1 MKNIFRRFL
10 SLLLVLCIAGALLPA
25 IHAGAETG
33 EDSTALTEEDYA
45 AVNEVFARI
54 DEMEDAPAKRNAAQ
68 TKLTDAAVQIVLES
82 ENYVEDSLERNGNT
96 FTWMTDE
103 GIACIYDPQMRA
115 KREKIVIAE
124 DTAANGVYN
133 EPKATKGGWPTGNQ
147 VYLVGPYYGS
157 DPSFTDQY
165 KNEAAAVASAIGDT
179 DGYTLYSGTAATIDK
194 VAEAVSNGAVVFFD
208 SHGSTDYSNPN
219 DENDC
224 VTGANYSYL
233 CLSNNAGLTTED
245 YKDYAAVWS
254 GEDAFVSGS
263 VIANH
268 MTKNSPG
275 GLVWM
280 AICLGMATDKL
291 CQPMRNKGVEV
302 VYGYSQSV
310 YFDTD
315 YMWETVFWDN
325 MTDGMTVA
333 ASVADMKAQC
343 GSWELSS
350 EMYDYAG
357 WASDEYGPVTM
368 AEAREIYYAFPV
380 VVSDEDAHPGQR
392 SSTSYGACSLQTV
405 KSTYTLFAPY
415 EVSAQSSNPSHGT
428 VSVSGNVITASPAE
442 GYFAQGATVI
452 SGTATVTQNGN
463 TFAVVAQSDCT
474 VQINFAPKTA
484 VTVSFS
490 GANVASQSGY
500 AGDPMNLP
508 TAQAPE
514 GYTFLG
520 WMDTPLTEDT
530 AEKPGYYTQSFVPT
544 QSTTLYA
551 LYSYVDEN
559 VATGT
564 GDYIKVTQ
572 TLADWSGEYV
582 IVYEAEGYIFNS
594 SLSQMD
600 ATSNYKT
607 VTITDQTIAAEEA
620 DPYKFVIAPMDG
632 GYSIQ
637 GVSGKYISGKSG
649 SNTLVSNDSQ
659 QKNAI
664 TLDATGN
671 ANIISNT
678 TYLRFNNTSGQ
689 YRFRYYKSTTYSSQQ
704 PIALYKKDGSAA
716 TTFYTGSVMGEP
728 ELVYGMDML
737 LSDDMKVNFHLNTR
751 TDVVITVGD
760 EEITYAAGE
769 LTETEDG
776 KYVAAVHV
784 AAAQMTDEIRV
795 RAANEPEDPNGKVY
809 TVRQYADAILANS
822 AYANYHGIV
831 REMLSYGAAAQEYFG
846 YNTDAPANDGITD
859 AGAVEIP
866 ASLQAQVGLSGAV
879 SGASCDAVSLVH
891 LDRIAVRFYFTGD
904 VTGFTFTANG
914 NACTPVHNGD
924 EWYVEVADILPQ
936 DLDQSI
942 TLSVTDATGSELSVT
957 YSPVTY
963 IARMNTRGSA
973 QLKALVKALYNY
985 HLAAKALAQGSF

>member
-1 MKNIFRRFL
+1 MKNIFRRIL
-10 SLLLVLCIAGALLPA
+10 SLLLVLCIAGSLLPA
-25 IHAGAETG
+25 MHAGAETG
-33 EDSTALTEEDYA
+33 EDSVTLTDEDYA
-45 AVNEVFARI
+45 AVNEVFAQI
-54 DEMEDAPAKRNAAQ
+54 DKMEDAPAKRNLSQ
-68 TKLTDAAVQIVLES
+68 TKLTDAAVEIVLAS

-115 KREKIVIAE
+115 KREKMVTPEEPVA
-124 DTAANGVYN
+124 DGVYN
-133 EPKATKGGWPTGNQ
+133 EPKATKGGWPAGNQ
-147 VYLVGPYYGS
+147 VYVVGPYYGS
-157 DPSFTDQY
+157 DSSFTDQY
-165 KNEAAAVASAIGDT
+165 RKEAASVASALGDT

-194 VAEAVSNGAVVFFD
+194 VAEAVSSGAVVFFD
-208 SHGSTDYSNPN
+208 SHGSTDYTNPY
-219 DENDC
+219 DEYDY

-233 CLSNNAGLTTED
+233 CLSNNSGLTTAD
-245 YKDYAAVWS
+245 YKNDAAFWS
-254 GEDAFVSGS
+254 GQDAYVSGS

-280 AICLGMATDKL
+280 AICLGMATDTL
-291 CQPMRNKGVEV
+291 CQPLRNKGVEV

-310 YFDTD
+310 FFDTD

-325 MTDGMTVA
+325 MCAGKTVA
-333 ASVADMKAQC
+333 ASVGDMKAQC

-350 EMYDYAG
+350 QMYNYAG
-357 WASDEYGPVTM
+357 WASDDYGPVTM
-368 AEAREIYYAFPV
+368 DEAREFYYAFPV

-428 VSVSGNVITASPAE
+428 VSVSGNTITAVPAQ

-452 SGTATVTQNGN
+452 SGAATVTQVGN
-463 TFAVVAQSDCT
+463 TFTVMAESDCT
-474 VQINFAPKTA
+474 VQINFAPKTV
-484 VTVSFS
+484 VTVSFA
-490 GANVASQSGY
+490 GANVASQTGY
-500 AGDPMNLP
+500 AGDPMSLP

-520 WMDTPLTEDT
+520 WMDAALTEET
-530 AEKPGYYTQSFVPT
+530 TEKPNHYTDSFIPT
-544 QSTTLYA
+544 GNTTLYA

-559 VATGT
+559 TATGT

-582 IVYEAEGYIFNS
+582 IVYEAEGYVFNS
-594 SLSQMD
+594 TLSELD
-600 ATSNYKT
+600 ATNNYAR
-607 VTITDQTIAAEEA
+607 VTITDQTIAAQEA

-637 GVSGKYISGKSG
+637 GVSGKYIGGKAG
-649 SNTLVSNDSQ
+649 SNTLVSNDAE

-689 YRFRYYKSTTYSSQQ
+689 YRFRYYKSATYSNQQ
-704 PIALYKKDGSAA
+704 PIALYKKDGNTS
-716 TTFYTGSVMGEP
+716 TVYYTGTTGEEP

-737 LSDDMKVNFHLNTR
+737 LSDDMKVNFYLNSR
-751 TDVVITVGD
+751 TDVIVTVGD
-760 EEITYAAGE
+760 QETQFAASE
-769 LTETEDG
+769 LAETADG
-776 KYVAAVHV
+776 KYVAAVPV

-795 RAANEPEDPNGKVY
+795 RAANEAEDPNGKVY
-809 TVRQYADAILANS
+809 TVRQYANDILANS
-822 AYANYHGIV
+822 AHAKYHAV
-831 REMLSYGAAAQEYFG
+831 VKEMLSYGAAAQNYFG
-846 YNTDAPANDGITD
+846 HNAGTPADAGITD

-866 ASLQAQVGLSGAV
+866 DSLSREVVFSGRIYGAV
-879 SGASCDAVSLVH
+879 CDAVSLVH
-891 LDRIAVRFYFTGD
+891 RDRIAVRFYFTGD
-904 VTGFTFTANG
+904 VTGFTFIANG
-914 NACTPVHNGD
+914 TVYTPVVTD
-924 EWYVEVADILPQ
+924 DTCYIEVADILPQ
-936 DLDQSI
+936 NLDKSI
-942 TLSVTDATGSELSVT
+942 TLAVTDATGSELCIT
-957 YSPVTY
+957 YGPTNY
-963 IARMNTRGSA
+963 IARMNTKGSS

-985 HLAAKALAQGSF
+985 HLAAKVLAQ